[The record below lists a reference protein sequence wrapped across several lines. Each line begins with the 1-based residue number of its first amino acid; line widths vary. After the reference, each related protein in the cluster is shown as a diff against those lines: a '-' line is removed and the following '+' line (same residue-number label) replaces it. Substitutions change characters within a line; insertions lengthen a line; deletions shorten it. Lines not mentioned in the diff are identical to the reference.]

1 MNKKF
6 SVKSP
11 FQMVTLVTVIF
22 MFLNAF
28 LPINFFFLQAEVTE
42 YPFKLITT
50 LEKSTYS
57 LSEPVNVTWTLI
69 NIGDENI
76 TLYHSCDTFDFI
88 VYDENFNYVFQYG
101 TYHAILHIVLP
112 FAPIPPG
119 MTINLTASWKQIYY
133 GSENVPQREQVPPG
147 TYYIVGTFLSS
158 TYKSYLE
165 TSAIKITIIG

>member
-1 MNKKF
+1 MNKKL

-28 LPINFFFLQAEVTE
+28 LPINFFFLQAEATE

-50 LEKSTYS
+50 LEKPTYN

-76 TLYHSCDTFDFI
+76 TL
-88 VYDENFNYVFQYG
+88 
-101 TYHAILHIVLP
+101 
-112 FAPIPPG
+112 
-119 MTINLTASWKQIYY
+119 
-133 GSENVPQREQVPPG
+133 PQ
-147 TYYIVGTFLSS
+147 L
-158 TYKSYLE
+158 
-165 TSAIKITIIG
+165 